1 MGGSTSN
8 MSAPVVIASSA
19 QQTATVIFMH
29 GLGDTGHGWA
39 SALSSI
45 RSSYIKYICP
55 TAPIMPVTLNGGCRM
70 PSWFD
75 LYSLD
80 ISAPEDAEGIK
91 RAANSIHQLIDQEE
105 KNGIQSNRIIL
116 GGFSQGGALALYS
129 ALRYPKPLA
138 GIMVLSS
145 WVPLHKDFPDA
156 AIGNRDTP
164 VIQCHGDSDPL
175 VPPQLGQLASEMMK
189 KFMKNVDFKLYS
201 GMAHSSCDEEMT
213 DIKTFIDQHLPPI

>member
-1 MGGSTSN
+1 MGGSASN
-8 MSAPVVIASSA
+8 MSAPVVISASA
-19 QQTATVIFMH
+19 QHTATVIFLH

-80 ISAPEDAEGIK
+80 VSAPEDAEGIK
-91 RAANSIHQLIDQEE
+91 RAANCIHQLIDQEE

-129 ALRYPKPLA
+129 ALRFQKPLA
-138 GIMVLSS
+138 GITVLSS

-164 VIQCHGDSDPL
+164 LLQCHGDSDPL
-175 VPPQLGQLASEMMK
+175 VPPQLGQMASEILK
-189 KFMKNVDFKLYS
+189 KFMKNIDFKLYP
-201 GMAHSSCDEEMT
+201 GLAHCSCNEEMT
-213 DIKTFIDQHLPPI
+213 DFKAFIDQQLPPI